1 MKIRHGIRKL
11 NILKVEYSVK
21 FRHGRKFVS
30 TGSSQGSM
38 QASTLG
44 GITERNTIKLKEAGK
59 EALRAEGL

>member
-11 NILKVEYSVK
+11 NILKVESSVK
-21 FRHGRKFVS
+21 FRHGGKFVS

-44 GITERNTIKLKEAGK
+44 GITERNITRPKGDGK
-59 EALRAEGL
+59 AAPRAERL